1 MTEKP
6 MKPGDTGDPRVSAA
20 YRDMAGERTPEH
32 LDHVILNTARSAARP
47 RWNKAVAWLRPAAWA
62 ATIGV
67 CLAIVIEISL
77 LTDQE
82 QAGFEG
88 LQEQAAP
95 ATAPA
100 EEATRREQAQ
110 PQAIRAKKLQEIQ
123 KPERE
128 QTSDLPG
135 RSDDADGGLS
145 SDTRAS
151 SLEEADGLTRQR
163 VTSDIQSPAAFQST
177 APAAERAREAA
188 TERYCDESQTA
199 DPNSWLECILELESE
214 GLHEAARLE
223 RDLLAEAFPPPELVR

>member
-95 ATAPA
+95 AAAPKAASDPEKYLLRRTAP
-100 EEATRREQAQ
+100 TGDV
-110 PQAIRAKKLQEIQ
+110 PD
-123 KPERE
+123 PE
-128 QTSDLPG
+128 
-135 RSDDADGGLS
+135 DDA
-145 SDTRAS
+145 
-151 SLEEADGLTRQR
+151 
-163 VTSDIQSPAAFQST
+163 
-177 APAAERAREAA
+177 
-188 TERYCDESQTA
+188 
-199 DPNSWLECILELESE
+199 
-214 GLHEAARLE
+214 
-223 RDLLAEAFPPPELVR
+223 PELSCVCVAHPPRSR